1 MTTDVHLPDSMPVL
15 SRGRHRNPRKGA
27 CFMEMA
33 SYLAGERWSDHPAC
47 THPLLASLARL
58 VNDHTSDPGRQRLA
72 GLIPSVIGLTSDD
85 VRWDALIALRAAET
99 ALPVVSAEMQNAM
112 AVSVLSG
119 NRLLA
124 GLDGRPPATLRPS
137 SRGALLRAPLA
148 ARWAHRFTYDVSV
161 SRKMYQRH
169 GAPRTVEFAVQGI
182 AKACIDDP
190 DETLHGLLGGAIDDV
205 LATQPATTVSHSA
218 VRTR

>member
-1 MTTDVHLPDSMPVL
+1 MTTDLHLPDSMPVL

-58 VNDHTSDPGRQRLA
+58 VNDHTSDTGRQRLA
-72 GLIPSVIGLTSDD
+72 ELIPSVIGLTSDD

-124 GLDGRPPATLRPS
+124 GLDGLPPDTLRPS
-137 SRGALLRAPLA
+137 SRAALLRAPLA

-161 SRKMYQRH
+161 SRRMYQRH

-182 AKACIDDP
+182 AKACIPCP
-190 DETLHGLLGGAIDDV
+190 DETLRGLLAGAIDDV
-205 LATQPATTVSHSA
+205 TAAQPATTVSHSA
-218 VRTR
+218 VRAR

>member
-1 MTTDVHLPDSMPVL
+1 MTTEARLPDSMPVL

-58 VNDHTSDPGRQRLA
+58 VNDHTTDTGRQRLA

-99 ALPVVSAEMQNAM
+99 ALPVVSAELQNAM

-124 GLDGRPPATLRPS
+124 GLDGRPPDTLRAS
-137 SRGALLRAPLA
+137 SRDALSRAPLA

-182 AKACIDDP
+182 ARACVPDP
-190 DETLHGLLGGAIDDV
+190 DEMMRGLLAGAITDV
-205 LATQPATTVSHSA
+205 TALRPAVP
-218 VRTR
+218 VRLPVVRAS